1 MAEVRTPRKLL
12 SLLLFSLIR
21 PRKSPA
27 ANCSR
32 TLENDSAFQQPVREI
47 LYTDAIVVS
56 CRHMIGGQNDFF
68 VIVADQL

>member
-1 MAEVRTPRKLL
+1 MEEVKTPRKQL
-12 SLLLFSLIR
+12 SLLSFSLVH

-27 ANCSR
+27 ANCNR

-47 LYTDAIVVS
+47 LYTDAVVVA
-56 CRHMIGGQNDFF
+56 CRQMVGGQNDFF

>member
-1 MAEVRTPRKLL
+1 MAEMRTPRKQL
-12 SLLLFSLIR
+12 SLPPFSLVH

-32 TLENDSAFQQPVREI
+32 TLEGRNNSVPQQPVREI

-56 CRHMIGGQNDFF
+56 CRQMVGGQNDFF
-68 VIVADQL
+68 VIVAD